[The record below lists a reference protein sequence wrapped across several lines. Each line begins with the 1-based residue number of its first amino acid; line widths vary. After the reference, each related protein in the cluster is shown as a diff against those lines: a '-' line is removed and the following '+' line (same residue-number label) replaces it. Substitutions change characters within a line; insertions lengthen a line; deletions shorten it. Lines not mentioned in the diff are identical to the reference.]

1 MRFTLGFLGV
11 MFAANWA
18 VGGLW
23 RDLPPAALARWGIS
37 HDDLARGEVW
47 RLLTANFLSK
57 HPRMLLDQ
65 ISFTLC
71 IIGWFEWRHGSLR
84 AFAMFFVTNTAGF
97 LLTLFWVVGMLK
109 GYPADPGL
117 DIMRDIGMSAGGFGL
132 VGAILADLPRK
143 WLLLGGAMVLLGVKF
158 FFLPDPIADIAH
170 PITLVLG
177 FALEL
182 LQQSAA
188 THRAR

>member
-109 GYPADPGL
+109 AVFN
-117 DIMRDIGMSAGGFGL
+117 R
-132 VGAILADLPRK
+132 R
-143 WLLLGGAMVLLGVKF
+143 
-158 FFLPDPIADIAH
+158 
-170 PITLVLG
+170 
-177 FALEL
+177 
-182 LQQSAA
+182 SAA
-188 THRAR
+188 FWHVSEVDDLSGRLDDWHRVP